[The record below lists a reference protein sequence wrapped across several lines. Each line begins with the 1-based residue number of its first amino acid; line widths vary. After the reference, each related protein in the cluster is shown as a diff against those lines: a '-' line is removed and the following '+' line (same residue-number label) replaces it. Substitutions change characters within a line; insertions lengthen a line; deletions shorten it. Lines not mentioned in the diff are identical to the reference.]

1 MRFKEKDGKIVMGL
15 ICIRNIAH
23 KNEVDV
29 FPAIPPNWG
38 MTSAYRPSKA
48 QEITFEGLKSR
59 KPFYIAPYVIGGF
72 QNDYSINSSS
82 TAYDLTKSQKLNAGL
97 DIKYGLTNNLTMDL
111 TINTDFAQVEA
122 DDEQINLTRFSLFF
136 PEKRTFFQERSSV
149 FGFDF
154 EHGSSLFYSRRIGLN
169 NGGQVPIYGGAR
181 VTGMIGKWD
190 LGFLDMQTHA
200 VNQGTGQS
208 NPLTSENFGILRMR
222 RQVINENSYV
232 GGIFTTRVGV
242 DGTYNIAYGAD
253 GIFKITGNDYLNVK
267 VAQVSGK
274 TSDNKLLS
282 LNATQLYVDWNRF
295 TQKGLNYDF
304 TYSRSGKDFNPGIGF
319 ITRNNYANY
328 SGMAGYGWIP
338 GESSAIQSH
347 QIGINAMSY
356 FDNATNS
363 AQSLMAGIMYEFNLK
378 SGYGGMVFINHQ
390 YENVS
395 DTFNFSKNTF
405 VPSGQY
411 GFNQFETHLSSPHTN
426 KFVLGIDFIGGSFY
440 DGSIISIGASPSW
453 NLGSALQLGLTY
465 NHNLVKFNNRNQTFR
480 GGITGFK
487 ASVMLSTK
495 LSLSTFIQYNNA
507 DNNVMTN
514 FRFRYNPREGNDFYI
529 VLNEGR
535 NTYRDVE
542 NPRLPLYNNRSLLL
556 KYTYTFTL

>member
-1 MRFKEKDGKIVMGL
+1 
-15 ICIRNIAH
+15 
-23 KNEVDV
+23 
-29 FPAIPPNWG
+29 
-38 MTSAYRPSKA
+38 
-48 QEITFEGLKSR
+48 
-59 KPFYIAPYVIGGF
+59 
-72 QNDYSINSSS
+72 
-82 TAYDLTKSQKLNAGL
+82 
-97 DIKYGLTNNLTMDL
+97 
-111 TINTDFAQVEA
+111 
-122 DDEQINLTRFSLFF
+122 
-136 PEKRTFFQERSSV
+136 
-149 FGFDF
+149 
-154 EHGSSLFYSRRIGLN
+154 
-169 NGGQVPIYGGAR
+169 
-181 VTGMIGKWD
+181 MIGKWD